1 MKVYVVLEEDR
12 GCGPSVA
19 GVFAS
24 LEAAQ
29 EYLAGPCGS
38 NCYLYSEYG
47 EEVVG
52 HKTKKTKKRDEFT
65 FIM

>member
-24 LEAAQ
+24 LESAQ
-29 EYLAGPCGS
+29 AYLAGPNGS
-38 NCYLYSEYG
+38 NCYLYSEDG
-47 EEVVG
+47 EEVV
-52 HKTKKTKKRDEFT
+52 E
-65 FIM
+65 